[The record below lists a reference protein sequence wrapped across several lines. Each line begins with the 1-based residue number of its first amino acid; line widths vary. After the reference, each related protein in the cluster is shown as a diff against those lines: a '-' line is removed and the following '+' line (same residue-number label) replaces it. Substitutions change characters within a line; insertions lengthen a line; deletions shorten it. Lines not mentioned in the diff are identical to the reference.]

1 MIGQSFQLGQI
12 PWNKGKKGLQT
23 SWNKGNI
30 GYKAGEAHYNYGKK
44 RPGIGGVPKGSMPGN
59 FKGYPK
65 CIDCGELKSRY
76 EAERCRKCWGI
87 SRIQFTKED
96 QYKKRV
102 CRNLKRE
109 ARKLNAEGSHTYE
122 EWLELKQLYNMCL
135 CCKQTEPEITLSED
149 HIIPLSKGG
158 SDSIENIQPLC
169 RSCNSRKFTK
179 TTNYLSSYLI
189 NHQSMVN

>member
-1 MIGQSFQLGQI
+1 MIGQPFQVGQI

-44 RPGIGGVPKGSMPGN
+44 RPGIGGAPKGLTPWN
-59 FKGYPK
+59 YKGIPK
-65 CIDCGELKSRY
+65 CLDCKAILARHSS
-76 EAERCRKCWGI
+76 ARCHNCAGI
-87 SRIQFTKED
+87 ARRQFTAED
-96 QYKKRV
+96 QHKKKV
-102 CRNLKRE
+102 CRVLKRK
-109 ARKLNAEGSHTYE
+109 ARKLGAEGSHTYE
-122 EWLELKQLYNMCL
+122 EWVELKQLYNMCL
-135 CCKQTEPEITLSED
+135 CCKRTEPEITLSED

-158 SDSIENIQPLC
+158 SDSINNIQPLC
-169 RSCNSRKFTK
+169 RGCNSRKFTK